1 MNKFNAFDGCDK
13 QLKPDLILSFP
24 KDLLAAGDRLVS
36 GLLDSERNEEAEEV
50 QAMLEFLREEH
61 DRLQEDI
68 SEQEQQLDAAAAE
81 QHNVLGMS
89 CSYN

>member
-1 MNKFNAFDGCDK
+1 
-13 QLKPDLILSFP
+13 
-24 KDLLAAGDRLVS
+24 LLAAGDRLVS

-81 QHNVLGMS
+81 QHNVL
-89 CSYN
+89 